1 MKKSNF
7 SPLFG
12 PTLSLHGPWKSG
24 SWTTMGWSHTSG
36 EHDLA
41 VPTLD
46 TGLDTPSA
54 NTFRR
59 VFHTYFVKHTLEALL
74 RAFRERTRVNHRVVV
89 IMGQGPGIIMGDG
102 TSWVG
107 ISRLYLTIVSIQ
119 LLQTHSDAY
128 FALSS

>member
-1 MKKSNF
+1 
-7 SPLFG
+7 
-12 PTLSLHGPWKSG
+12 
-24 SWTTMGWSHTSG
+24 MGWSHTSG

-59 VFHTYFVKHTLEALL
+59 VFYTYFVKHTLEALL
-74 RAFRERTRVNHRVVV
+74 RAFCERTRVNHRVVV

-102 TSWVG
+102 PPWLESAVHT
-107 ISRLYLTIVSIQ
+107 
-119 LLQTHSDAY
+119 
-128 FALSS
+128 